1 MNHKD
6 HVDLLR
12 GGVGSPS
19 GVWADLG
26 CGKGAFTLA
35 LAELLDP
42 QSIIYAVDTDES
54 ALAELRRRVR
64 ARFPSQDIRPTHADF
79 TQPLDLPPLDG
90 VVMAN
95 SLHFHNQK
103 EPIVRAVRDL
113 LKPDGRLV
121 LVEYAADRGN
131 PWVPFPISFA
141 KWRELAL
148 HCGFDST
155 EKIGSK
161 RSSFLREIYSALSL
175 R

>member
-12 GGVGSPS
+12 EGVPDLV

-26 CGKGAFTLA
+26 CGSGAFTLA
-35 LAELLDP
+35 LADMLDP
-42 QSIIYAVDTDES
+42 QSIIYAVDTDKS
-54 ALAELRRRVR
+54 ALAELRRRAL
-64 ARFPSQDIRPTHADF
+64 ARFPTHDIRPTQADF

-95 SLHFHNQK
+95 SIHFHKEK

-113 LKPDGRLV
+113 LRANGRLI
-121 LVEYAADRGN
+121 LIEYNVDRGN
-131 PWVPFPISFA
+131 PWVPFPVSFG

-148 HCGFDST
+148 RCGFGST
-155 EKIGSK
+155 EKIAAK
-161 RSSFLREIYSALSL
+161 PSSFLREIYSALSQ
-175 R
+175 